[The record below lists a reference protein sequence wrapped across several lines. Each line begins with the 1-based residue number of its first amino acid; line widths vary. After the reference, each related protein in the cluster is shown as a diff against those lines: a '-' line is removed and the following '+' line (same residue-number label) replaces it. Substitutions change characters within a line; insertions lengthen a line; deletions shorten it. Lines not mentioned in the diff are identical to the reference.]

1 MVNILLLIILL
12 SILLVI
18 FINSEKIHIKKIKNH
33 KCSSGC
39 GSNKIDDLMNPAYN
53 MKSIIKQSILLEEH
67 LAIPSKRCNDCQT
80 KHILHIIALAEEANM
95 LACNNSHKYPYIKDN
110 LVIYNEVLNLYLDSD
125 DDERYGIILDKL
137 RTHRKKLMKEYI
149 K

>member
-1 MVNILLLIILL
+1 MINILFLVVVL
-12 SILLVI
+12 SILLMI
-18 FINSEKIHIKKIKNH
+18 FINSEKIYTEKIKNH

-39 GSNKIDDLMNPAYN
+39 SSNKIDDLMNPAYN
-53 MKSIIKQSILLEEH
+53 MKSIIEQSILLEEH
-67 LAIPSKRCNDCQT
+67 LAIPSKRCNDCIT
-80 KHILHIIALAEEANM
+80 KHFCHINGLASESLM

-110 LVIYNEVLNLYLDSD
+110 LVIYNELLNLYLNND